1 MLKYNC
7 RYFTGDR
14 PCKVHKKYEIKCDS
28 CNYYSPIGLKILII
42 KLDAIGDVLRTTSI
56 LPPLKQKYPDSYIT
70 WCTKKNARALFSGN
84 NYVDEIITL
93 EEDAQFRLIAEEFD
107 IVINLDSSKMSS
119 AIATSAKGKEK
130 MGFVLNEKGSVIPKS
145 AEADYWLQMSAFDDE
160 KRKNQKTYQQII
172 YDVAALESK
181 IAHPIL
187 NVTDELLKL
196 KKSQLVKNGFN
207 PKLKTFGLNV
217 GVGTKWP
224 NKGWP
229 IENWIG
235 LTKLIKDEKLNI
247 FLLGGPDEQK
257 TMRTLSKQF
266 IFLINTGFDNNI
278 KEFAAIVNLCDVVI
292 TADTFALHVAAAAG
306 KKIIAMFG
314 PTSMAEVELYE
325 NGIKLHSTE
334 ECNCFYNKTCTES
347 VSCMQKL
354 SADEVYSALC
364 SLIKL

>member
-7 RYFTGDR
+7 KYFTGDR
-14 PCKVHKKYEIKCDS
+14 PCKFHKNYEIKCDS

-56 LPPLKQKYPDSYIT
+56 LPPLKQKYPDSYII
-70 WCTKKNARALFSGN
+70 WCTKQNARELFNGN
-84 NYVDEIITL
+84 NYVDEIITI

-119 AIATSAKGKEK
+119 AIAASAKAKEK
-130 MGFVLNEKGSVIPKS
+130 MGFVLNEKGAVIPKS
-145 AEADYWLQMSAFDDE
+145 AEADYWLQMSAFDDV

-172 YDVAALESK
+172 YDVALLESK

-187 NVTDELLKL
+187 NLPDELLNL
-196 KKSQLVKNGFN
+196 KKNQLIKKGFY
-207 PKLKTFGLNV
+207 PKLKTVGLNV

-235 LTKLIKDEKLNI
+235 LIKLINDKKLNI
-247 FLLGGPDEQK
+247 FLLGGPDEQR
-257 TMRTLSKQF
+257 TMHTLSNQF
-266 IFLINTGFDNNI
+266 NFLINTGFDNNI
-278 KEFAAIVNLCDVVI
+278 KEFAVIVNLCDVLI
-292 TADTFALHVAAAAG
+292 TADTFALHVATAAG

-314 PTSMAEVELYE
+314 PTSMAEVELYD
-325 NGIKLHSTE
+325 NGIKLHSAE
-334 ECNCFYNKTCTES
+334 ECNCFYNKTCKES

-364 SLIKL
+364 SLINL

>member
-1 MLKYNC
+1 MLKYDC

-56 LPPLKQKYPDSYIT
+56 LPPLKKKYPDSYIT
-70 WCTKKNARALFSGN
+70 WCTKQNAKALFSGN

-172 YDVAALESK
+172 YG
-181 IAHPIL
+181 IL
-187 NVTDELLKL
+187 ICRYDTLLLKCY
-196 KKSQLVKNGFN
+196 F
-207 PKLKTFGLNV
+207 
-217 GVGTKWP
+217 
-224 NKGWP
+224 
-229 IENWIG
+229 
-235 LTKLIKDEKLNI
+235 
-247 FLLGGPDEQK
+247 
-257 TMRTLSKQF
+257 R
-266 IFLINTGFDNNI
+266 
-278 KEFAAIVNLCDVVI
+278 
-292 TADTFALHVAAAAG
+292 H
-306 KKIIAMFG
+306 
-314 PTSMAEVELYE
+314 
-325 NGIKLHSTE
+325 
-334 ECNCFYNKTCTES
+334 
-347 VSCMQKL
+347 
-354 SADEVYSALC
+354 
-364 SLIKL
+364 

>member
-7 RYFTGDR
+7 KYFTGDR
-14 PCKVHKKYEIKCDS
+14 PCKFHKKYEIKCDS

-56 LPPLKQKYPDSYIT
+56 LPPLKQKYSDSYII
-70 WCTKKNARALFSGN
+70 WCTKQNAQALFSGN
-84 NYVDEIITL
+84 NYVDEIITI
-93 EEDAQFRLIAEEFD
+93 EEDALFRLIAEEFD

-119 AIATSAKGKEK
+119 ALATSAKGKEK
-130 MGFVLNEKGSVIPKS
+130 MGFVLNEKGSVIPIS
-145 AEADYWLQMSAFDDE
+145 AEADYWLQMSAFDDV

-172 YDVAALESK
+172 YDVAALKSK

-187 NVTDELLKL
+187 NVPDELLKL
-196 KKSQLVKNGFN
+196 KKNQLIKNGFN
-207 PKLKTFGLNV
+207 PELKTVGLNV
-217 GVGTKWP
+217 GIGTKWP

-235 LTKLIKDEKLNI
+235 LIKIIKDEKSNI
-247 FLLGGPDEQK
+247 FLLGGHDEQRA
-257 TMRTLSKQF
+257 MQELASQF
-266 IFLINTGFDNNI
+266 NFLINTGFDNNI

-292 TADTFALHVAAAAG
+292 TADTFALHVATAAG

-325 NGIKLHSTE
+325 NGFKLHSTE

-347 VSCMQKL
+347 VSCMQKI

-364 SLIKL
+364 SLINL